1 MSSYED
7 ANWEFEKKTHGR
19 KHIHPPNVPRHPLG
33 WEKRKHK
40 KVYLS
45 TFATTCDGRD
55 FTDHFLNK
63 KNPVS
68 EMLIIGLQKVRGALD
83 NREDSLQWPYHAL
96 NQVFLRPLHLPW
108 HLIRLNQYIST

>member
-7 ANWEFEKKTHGR
+7 ANWEFEKKTRDR

-40 KVYLS
+40 KSYLS
-45 TFATTCDGRD
+45 TFATTCGGRD
-55 FTDHFLNK
+55 FTDHFLK

-68 EMLIIGLQKVRGALD
+68 EMLIIGLQ
-83 NREDSLQWPYHAL
+83 
-96 NQVFLRPLHLPW
+96 
-108 HLIRLNQYIST
+108 